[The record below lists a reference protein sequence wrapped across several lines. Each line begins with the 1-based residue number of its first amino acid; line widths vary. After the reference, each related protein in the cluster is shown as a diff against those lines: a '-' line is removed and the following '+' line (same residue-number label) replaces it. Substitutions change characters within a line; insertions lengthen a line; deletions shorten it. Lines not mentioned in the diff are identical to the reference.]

1 MDVNLEKK
9 YKAQVDLLNLKTK
22 MMINVNFEL
31 KSSDNVYTVSGDDNT
46 EKPIIRYRA
55 ITNGLIK
62 YGGFERIDNFS
73 FKLKCNQRNEL

>member
-1 MDVNLEKK
+1 
-9 YKAQVDLLNLKTK
+9 
-22 MMINVNFEL
+22 MINVNFEL

-62 YGGFERIDNFS
+62 YGGFER
-73 FKLKCNQRNEL
+73 KLAFCDRLLSLSNSTRLNVFGCEHENI